1 MAEWPESHQY
11 SEPMSPLKRAAALF
25 LLASMSGSLAAC
37 AADEEPSETSDSTAA
52 ATGGTWTVL
61 VYSIA
66 DTDLEPY
73 MMTDIDEL
81 AAVAGSPDLHIS
93 ALVDRAGEY
102 SDAAVA
108 GIDDWEGG
116 KLLDFTE
123 PGVATEVEDLGDV
136 DTGDPAVLAD
146 FVARGIKDHPADHY
160 ALIVSDHG
168 ASWPGVGGDEGSDYN
183 SLSLGQLNQGIAE
196 GLASAGVERL
206 DLLGFDACLMATYE
220 VASAMAPL
228 ADRMIASQELE
239 PGHGWDYTSFQTAA
253 DGADVDTLGKAI
265 IDGYQAQAQA
275 EQTESSITL
284 SLIDLTRMSE
294 VDAAVADLS
303 TALTERVGTLAP
315 AVGRTLAQTLGFG
328 RSADPSE
335 DVNMTDLGILAGE
348 LSVDAV
354 DIADQADA
362 VVRAVNDVVLD
373 RIDGQATRGATGLS
387 IYFPASQQYFDPE
400 YADLA
405 VDSGWDTFLATYYTA
420 GSEIPADEQAAFTG
434 DAALEFTE
442 EGVFISGEFEPAA
455 EGNIASAFIQY
466 AFPTAD
472 GGYAIFGDE
481 DSSYEADGTATVSDF
496 YDVTMLQ
503 ITDGVDTM
511 NAYLSLGYDSEGLF
525 VFDVPMIAQAADDAT
540 GETAQNVTLE
550 LAVDPETGD
559 IVSEVYYAEQAET
572 GNYGEFTPAEDTLM
586 FPLWQYQ
593 DANGDITWAPTD
605 GPGLWADLVN
615 FQYNFV
621 PLDPGTELWLG
632 LTAVDFGGNTAS
644 VSATFLVP

>member
-1 MAEWPESHQY
+1 
-11 SEPMSPLKRAAALF
+11 MSPLKRAAALF
-25 LLASMSGSLAAC
+25 LLASISGSLAAC
-37 AADEEPSETSDSTAA
+37 TVDEEPSETSDSTAA
-52 ATGGTWTVL
+52 ATGGTWTVR

-81 AAVAGSPDLHIS
+81 AAVAGSPGLQIS

-123 PGVATEVEDLGDV
+123 PGVATELEDLGDV

-146 FVARGIKDHPADHY
+146 FVAQGIKDHPADHY

-183 SLSLGQLNQGIAE
+183 SLSLGELNQGIAD

-220 VASAMAPL
+220 VASTMAPL

-239 PGHGWDYTSFQTAA
+239 PGHGWDYTSFQVAA
-253 DGADVDTLGKAI
+253 NGTDVDTLGSAI
-265 IDGYQAQAQA
+265 IDGFEAQAKA
-275 EQTESSITL
+275 EQTESGITL
-284 SLIDLTRMSE
+284 SLIDLTRMGE

-303 TALTERVGTLAP
+303 NALTERVGTLAP

-328 RSADPSE
+328 RSADPYE

-354 DIADQADA
+354 DIADQAEA
-362 VVRAVNDVVLD
+362 VVRAVNDVVVD
-373 RIDGQATRGATGLS
+373 RVDGQATRGATGLS
-387 IYFPASQQYFDPE
+387 IYFPATEEYFNPE

-405 VDSGWDTFLATYYTA
+405 VDTGWDTFLATYYTA
-420 GSEIPADEQAAFTG
+420 GTEIPADEQAAFTG
-434 DAALEFTE
+434 DATLEFA
-442 EGVFISGEFEPAA
+442 EGGVYISGDFEPAA
-455 EGNIASAFIQY
+455 QGNIASAYIQY
-466 AFPTAD
+466 AFPTAE

-481 DSSYEADGTATVSDF
+481 DSSYEADGTATVTDY
-496 YDVTMLQ
+496 YDLTMLQ

-525 VFDVPMIAQAADDAT
+525 VFNVPMISQSATDET
-540 GETAQNVTLE
+540 GETAHNVTLS
-550 LAVDPETGD
+550 LAVDPESGEV
-559 IVSEVYYAEQAET
+559 ISEVYYAEQTET
-572 GNYGEFTPAEDTLM
+572 GNYGEFTPAEDALM

-593 DANGDITWAPTD
+593 DANGEITWAPTE
-605 GPGLWADLVN
+605 GPGLWADLAN
-615 FQYNFV
+615 FEYNFV
-621 PLDPGTELWLG
+621 PLDQGTEVWLG
-632 LTAVDFGGNTAS
+632 LVAVDFGGNTAS
-644 VSATFLVP
+644 VSATFQAP